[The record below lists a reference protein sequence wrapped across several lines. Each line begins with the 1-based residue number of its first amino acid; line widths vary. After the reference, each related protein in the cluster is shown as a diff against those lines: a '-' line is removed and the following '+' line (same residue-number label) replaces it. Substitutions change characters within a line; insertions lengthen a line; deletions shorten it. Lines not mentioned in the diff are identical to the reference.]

1 MEIGKMEST
10 ASRNRHEK
18 SVITGCF
25 SSVQKITVLIGKP
38 FSVRPL
44 LERLRAENK
53 SAVSAEGKY
62 WKNCTPWVVMG
73 QMEMRKAL
81 TDFIQEEIQALKEQ
95 AERLHQ
101 TFKLQGYFSP
111 FDSPPPLSCEH
122 SSLWSP
128 LAAPHEGHVVTE
140 AQLAS
145 LLDSAVDSGPHNVLL
160 FLQEKNALGTAPSSL
175 VLPSVDWFAAG
186 AVPAFLKAKLGISP
200 LHVDQNTLQELRL
213 NASLPALLMV
223 RLPYTTGSSLMA
235 PKEVLTSND
244 EILGQVLSALQSE
257 DIPYTAILTALRPS
271 RVLRDVSD
279 VAPEKLGRQLL
290 QKETVFAPVRYPTD
304 GIPRILF
311 WASNLSVTI
320 NKTLFDLTNLTFGP
334 SAVVDVQES
343 KWNSSFSELVLKYEN
358 IDRKQLRIRFQMTN
372 ASYPVSKRN
381 WFVLHTVELV
391 RPGEPPAVF
400 NATYI
405 TAPTNYSFSCACV
418 SSEPSLGG
426 ILVPRNAT
434 NWKLTIMRFQIQ
446 SYQLINETFSDA
458 SDCAGFFSP
467 GLWMGLLTSFLL
479 VAIFTYGLHMIM
491 SLKTMDRF
499 DDPKGPTISVPQTE

>member
-1 MEIGKMEST
+1 
-10 ASRNRHEK
+10 
-18 SVITGCF
+18 
-25 SSVQKITVLIGKP
+25 
-38 FSVRPL
+38 
-44 LERLRAENK
+44 
-53 SAVSAEGKY
+53 
-62 WKNCTPWVVMG
+62 
-73 QMEMRKAL
+73 
-81 TDFIQEEIQALKEQ
+81 
-95 AERLHQ
+95 
-101 TFKLQGYFSP
+101 
-111 FDSPPPLSCEH
+111 
-122 SSLWSP
+122 
-128 LAAPHEGHVVTE
+128 AAPHEGHVVTE

-145 LLDSAVDSGPHNVLL
+145 LLDLAVDRGPHNVLL
-160 FLQEKNALGTAPSSL
+160 FLQEKLSIEDFTAYGGVFGNKPDSAFPNLENALGTAPSSL

-186 AVPAFLKAKLGISP
+186 AVPAFLKAKLGVSP

-279 VAPEKLGRQLL
+279 LAPEKLGRQLL
-290 QKETVFAPVRYPTD
+290 QTETAFAPVRYPPT
-304 GIPRILF
+304 GTPKILF

-320 NKTLFDLTNLTFGP
+320 NNTLFDLTNLTFGK
-334 SAVVDVQES
+334 VCIGGMG
-343 KWNSSFSELVLKYEN
+343 SFWLLGIGGASCVFL
-358 IDRKQLRIRFQMTN
+358 MTN
-372 ASYPVSKRN
+372 ASYPISKRN

-391 RPGEPPAVF
+391 RPGDPPAVF
-400 NATYI
+400 NVTQI

-426 ILVPRNAT
+426 MLFPAKNAT
-434 NWKLTIMRFQIQ
+434 QWDLTIMRFQIQ

-467 GLWMGLLTSFLL
+467 GIWMGLLTSLLL

>member
-1 MEIGKMEST
+1 MALRWVAGVLLLSLGLV
-10 ASRNRHEK
+10 AAH
-18 SVITGCF
+18 TGQ
-25 SSVQKITVLIGKP
+25 V
-38 FSVRPL
+38 PL
-44 LERLRAENK
+44 LAW
-53 SAVSAEGKY
+53 S
-62 WKNCTPWVVMG
+62 T
-73 QMEMRKAL
+73 
-81 TDFIQEEIQALKEQ
+81 
-95 AERLHQ
+95 
-101 TFKLQGYFSP
+101 
-111 FDSPPPLSCEH
+111 H

-160 FLQEKNALGTAPSSL
+160 FLQEKLSVEDFTAYGGVFGNKPDSAFPNLENALGTAPSSL

-290 QKETVFAPVRYPTD
+290 QKETAFAPVHYSPD

-343 KWNSSFSELVLKYEN
+343 KWNFSTAELVLKYEN
-358 IDRKQLRIRFQMTN
+358 IDRKQLKIRFQMTN
-372 ASYPVSKRN
+372 ASYPISKRN

-434 NWKLTIMRFQIQ
+434 NWKLTILRFQIQ

>member
-1 MEIGKMEST
+1 MALRWVAGVLLLSLGLV
-10 ASRNRHEK
+10 AAH
-18 SVITGCF
+18 TGQ
-25 SSVQKITVLIGKP
+25 V
-38 FSVRPL
+38 PL
-44 LERLRAENK
+44 LAW
-53 SAVSAEGKY
+53 S
-62 WKNCTPWVVMG
+62 T
-73 QMEMRKAL
+73 
-81 TDFIQEEIQALKEQ
+81 
-95 AERLHQ
+95 
-101 TFKLQGYFSP
+101 
-111 FDSPPPLSCEH
+111 H

-160 FLQEKNALGTAPSSL
+160 FLQEKLSVEDFTAYGGVFGNKPDSAFPNLENALGTAPSSL

-223 RLPYTTGSSLMA
+223 RLPYTTGTHACRAVFRFFRRPPLHSHRRLSWTPFHVSSSLMA

-290 QKETVFAPVRYPTD
+290 QKETAFAPVHYSPD

-343 KWNSSFSELVLKYEN
+343 KWNFSTAELVLKYEN
-358 IDRKQLRIRFQMTN
+358 IDRKQLKIRFQMTN
-372 ASYPVSKRN
+372 ASYPISKRN

-434 NWKLTIMRFQIQ
+434 NWKLTILRFQIQ

>member
-1 MEIGKMEST
+1 MALQRVVGVLLLSLGMV
-10 ASRNRHEK
+10 AAY
-18 SVITGCF
+18 TGQ
-25 SSVQKITVLIGKP
+25 V
-38 FSVRPL
+38 PL
-44 LERLRAENK
+44 LAW
-53 SAVSAEGKY
+53 SS
-62 WKNCTPWVVMG
+62 
-73 QMEMRKAL
+73 
-81 TDFIQEEIQALKEQ
+81 
-95 AERLHQ
+95 
-101 TFKLQGYFSP
+101 
-111 FDSPPPLSCEH
+111 H

-160 FLQEKNALGTAPSSL
+160 FLQEKLSIEDFTAYGGVFGNKPDSAFPNLENALGTAPSSL

-271 RVLRDVSD
+271 RVVRDVSD

-290 QKETVFAPVRYPTD
+290 QKETAFAPVRYPIS
-304 GIPRILF
+304 GIPQILF
-311 WASNLSVTI
+311 WASNFSVAV
-320 NKTLFDLTNLTFGP
+320 NKTHYDLTNLTFGP
-334 SAVVDVQES
+334 GAVVDVGES
-343 KWNSSFSELVLKYEN
+343 VQNTSISKLVLKYPN
-358 IDRKQLRIRFQMTN
+358 IDGKPLKISFHMTN
-372 ASYPVSKRN
+372 ASYPISKRD

-391 RPGEPPAVF
+391 RSGYPPAVF
-400 NATYI
+400 NATQI

-426 ILVPRNAT
+426 ILVPAKNAT
-434 NWKLTIMRFQIQ
+434 QWKLTVMNFQIQ
-446 SYQLINETFSDA
+446 SYHLTNETFSEA

-467 GLWMGLLTSFLL
+467 GIWMGLLTSLFL
-479 VAIFTYGLHMIM
+479 VAVFTYGLHMVM

>member
-1 MEIGKMEST
+1 MALQRVFGVLLLSLGLV
-10 ASRNRHEK
+10 AAH
-18 SVITGCF
+18 TGQ
-25 SSVQKITVLIGKP
+25 V
-38 FSVRPL
+38 PL
-44 LERLRAENK
+44 LAW
-53 SAVSAEGKY
+53 SS
-62 WKNCTPWVVMG
+62 
-73 QMEMRKAL
+73 
-81 TDFIQEEIQALKEQ
+81 
-95 AERLHQ
+95 
-101 TFKLQGYFSP
+101 
-111 FDSPPPLSCEH
+111 H

-160 FLQEKNALGTAPSSL
+160 FLQEKLSIEDFTAYGGVFGNKPDSAFPNLENALGAAPSSL

-200 LHVDQNTLQELRL
+200 LHVDQNTLQELKL

-271 RVLRDVSD
+271 RVARDVSD

-290 QKETVFAPVRYPTD
+290 QKETAFAPLRYPKT
-304 GIPRILF
+304 GTPKILF
-311 WASNLSVTI
+311 WASNFSVTI
-320 NKTLFDLTNLTFGP
+320 NKTQFDLTNLTFGP
-334 SAVVDVQES
+334 GATVDAEKSA
-343 KWNSSFSELVLKYEN
+343 WNLNASTLLLKYPN
-358 IDRKQLRIRFQMTN
+358 IGGKLLEIRFKMTN
-372 ASYPVSKRN
+372 ASYPISKRD

-391 RPGEPPAVF
+391 RSGYPPAVF
-400 NATYI
+400 NATQI

-426 ILVPRNAT
+426 ILVPAKNAT
-434 NWKLTIMRFQIQ
+434 QWKLTIMNFQIQ
-446 SYQLINETFSDA
+446 SYQLTNETFSDA

-467 GLWMGLLTSFLL
+467 GIWMGLLTSLFL
-479 VAIFTYGLHMIM
+479 VAIFTYGLHMVM

>member
-1 MEIGKMEST
+1 
-10 ASRNRHEK
+10 
-18 SVITGCF
+18 
-25 SSVQKITVLIGKP
+25 
-38 FSVRPL
+38 
-44 LERLRAENK
+44 
-53 SAVSAEGKY
+53 
-62 WKNCTPWVVMG
+62 
-73 QMEMRKAL
+73 
-81 TDFIQEEIQALKEQ
+81 
-95 AERLHQ
+95 
-101 TFKLQGYFSP
+101 
-111 FDSPPPLSCEH
+111 
-122 SSLWSP
+122 
-128 LAAPHEGHVVTE
+128 AAPHEGHVVTE

-145 LLDSAVDSGPHNVLL
+145 LLDLAVDRGPHNVLL
-160 FLQEKNALGTAPSSL
+160 FLQEKLSIEDFTAYGGVFGNKPDSAFPNLENALGTAPSSL

-186 AVPAFLKAKLGISP
+186 AVPAFLKAKLGVSP

-279 VAPEKLGRQLL
+279 LAPEKLGRQLL
-290 QKETVFAPVRYPTD
+290 QTETAFAPVRYPPT
-304 GIPRILF
+304 GTPKILF

-320 NKTLFDLTNLTFGP
+320 NNTLFDLTNLTFGP
-334 SAVVDVQES
+334 SATVDV
-343 KWNSSFSELVLKYEN
+343 FL
-358 IDRKQLRIRFQMTN
+358 MTN
-372 ASYPVSKRN
+372 ASYPISKRN

-391 RPGEPPAVF
+391 RPGDPPAVF
-400 NATYI
+400 NVTQI

-426 ILVPRNAT
+426 MLFPAKNAT
-434 NWKLTIMRFQIQ
+434 QWDLTIMRFQIQ

-467 GLWMGLLTSFLL
+467 GIWMGLLTSLLL

>member
-1 MEIGKMEST
+1 
-10 ASRNRHEK
+10 
-18 SVITGCF
+18 
-25 SSVQKITVLIGKP
+25 
-38 FSVRPL
+38 
-44 LERLRAENK
+44 
-53 SAVSAEGKY
+53 
-62 WKNCTPWVVMG
+62 
-73 QMEMRKAL
+73 
-81 TDFIQEEIQALKEQ
+81 
-95 AERLHQ
+95 
-101 TFKLQGYFSP
+101 
-111 FDSPPPLSCEH
+111 
-122 SSLWSP
+122 
-128 LAAPHEGHVVTE
+128 AAPHEGHVVTE

-145 LLDSAVDSGPHNVLL
+145 LLDLAVDRGPHNVLL
-160 FLQEKNALGTAPSSL
+160 FLQEKLSIEDFTAYGGVFGNKPDSAFPNLENALGTAPSSL

-186 AVPAFLKAKLGISP
+186 AVPAFLKAKLGVSP

-279 VAPEKLGRQLL
+279 LAPEKLGRQLL
-290 QKETVFAPVRYPTD
+290 QTETAFAPVRYPPT
-304 GIPRILF
+304 GTPKILF

-320 NKTLFDLTNLTFGP
+320 NNTLFDLTNLTFGP
-334 SAVVDVQES
+334 SATVDVQES
-343 KWNSSFSELVLKYEN
+343 VWNFNASELALKYKN
-358 IDRKQLRIRFQMTN
+358 INGKQFLMTN
-372 ASYPVSKRN
+372 ASYPISKRN

-391 RPGEPPAVF
+391 RPGDPPAVF
-400 NATYI
+400 NVTQI

-418 SSEPSLGG
+418 SSEPSLGD
-426 ILVPRNAT
+426 LNQPAT
-434 NWKLTIMRFQIQ
+434 LMQSSLSLQIQ

-467 GLWMGLLTSFLL
+467 GIWMGLLTSLLL

>member
-1 MEIGKMEST
+1 MALQRVFGVLLLSLGLV
-10 ASRNRHEK
+10 AAH
-18 SVITGCF
+18 TGQ
-25 SSVQKITVLIGKP
+25 V
-38 FSVRPL
+38 PL
-44 LERLRAENK
+44 LAW
-53 SAVSAEGKY
+53 SS
-62 WKNCTPWVVMG
+62 
-73 QMEMRKAL
+73 
-81 TDFIQEEIQALKEQ
+81 
-95 AERLHQ
+95 
-101 TFKLQGYFSP
+101 
-111 FDSPPPLSCEH
+111 H

-160 FLQEKNALGTAPSSL
+160 FLQEKLSIEDFTAYGGVFGNKPDSAFPNLENALGAAPSSL

-271 RVLRDVSD
+271 RVARDVSD

-290 QKETVFAPVRYPTD
+290 QKETAFAPLRYPKT
-304 GIPRILF
+304 GTPKILF
-311 WASNLSVTI
+311 WASNFSVTI
-320 NKTLFDLTNLTFGP
+320 NKTQFDLTNLTFGP
-334 SAVVDVQES
+334 GATVDAEKSA
-343 KWNSSFSELVLKYEN
+343 WNLNASTLLLKYPN
-358 IDRKQLRIRFQMTN
+358 IDGKLLEIRFKMTN
-372 ASYPVSKRN
+372 ASYPISKRD

-391 RPGEPPAVF
+391 RSGYPPAVF
-400 NATYI
+400 NATQI

-426 ILVPRNAT
+426 ILVPAKNAT
-434 NWKLTIMRFQIQ
+434 QWKLTIMNFQIQ
-446 SYQLINETFSDA
+446 SYQLTNETFSDA

-467 GLWMGLLTSFLL
+467 GIWMGLLTSLFL
-479 VAIFTYGLHMIM
+479 VAIFTYGLHMVM

>member
-1 MEIGKMEST
+1 
-10 ASRNRHEK
+10 
-18 SVITGCF
+18 
-25 SSVQKITVLIGKP
+25 
-38 FSVRPL
+38 
-44 LERLRAENK
+44 
-53 SAVSAEGKY
+53 
-62 WKNCTPWVVMG
+62 
-73 QMEMRKAL
+73 
-81 TDFIQEEIQALKEQ
+81 
-95 AERLHQ
+95 
-101 TFKLQGYFSP
+101 
-111 FDSPPPLSCEH
+111 
-122 SSLWSP
+122 
-128 LAAPHEGHVVTE
+128 AAPHEGHVVTE

-145 LLDSAVDSGPHNVLL
+145 LLDLAVDRGPHNVLL
-160 FLQEKNALGTAPSSL
+160 FLQEKLSIEDFTAYGGVFGNKPDSAFPNLENALGTAPSSL

-186 AVPAFLKAKLGISP
+186 AVPAFLKAKLGVSP

-279 VAPEKLGRQLL
+279 LAPEKLGRQLL
-290 QKETVFAPVRYPTD
+290 QTETAFAPVRYPPT
-304 GIPRILF
+304 GTPKILF

-320 NKTLFDLTNLTFGP
+320 NNTLFDLTNLTFGP
-334 SAVVDVQES
+334 SATSLTHDWLFNDASYNGLLKATYEPSS
-343 KWNSSFSELVLKYEN
+343 KFL
-358 IDRKQLRIRFQMTN
+358 MTN
-372 ASYPVSKRN
+372 ASYPISKRN

-391 RPGEPPAVF
+391 RPGDPPAVF
-400 NATYI
+400 NVTQI

-426 ILVPRNAT
+426 MLFPAKNAT
-434 NWKLTIMRFQIQ
+434 QWDLTIMRFQIQ

-467 GLWMGLLTSFLL
+467 GIWMGLLTSLLL

>member
-1 MEIGKMEST
+1 MALRWVAGVLLLSLGLV
-10 ASRNRHEK
+10 AAH
-18 SVITGCF
+18 TGQ
-25 SSVQKITVLIGKP
+25 V
-38 FSVRPL
+38 PL
-44 LERLRAENK
+44 LAW
-53 SAVSAEGKY
+53 SS
-62 WKNCTPWVVMG
+62 
-73 QMEMRKAL
+73 
-81 TDFIQEEIQALKEQ
+81 
-95 AERLHQ
+95 
-101 TFKLQGYFSP
+101 
-111 FDSPPPLSCEH
+111 H

-145 LLDSAVDSGPHNVLL
+145 LLDLAVDGGPHNVLL
-160 FLQEKNALGTAPSSL
+160 FLQEKLSVEDFTAYGGVFGNKPDSAFPNLENALRTAPSSL

-186 AVPAFLKAKLGISP
+186 AVPAFLKAKLGVSP

-279 VAPEKLGRQLL
+279 MAPEKLGRQLL
-290 QKETVFAPVRYPTD
+290 QTETAFAPVRYPLT
-304 GIPRILF
+304 GTPKILF

-320 NKTLFDLTNLTFGP
+320 NNTLFDLTNLTFGP
-334 SAVVDVQES
+334 SATVDVQES
-343 KWNSSFSELVLKYEN
+343 VWNFSASELALKYKN
-358 IDRKQLRIRFQMTN
+358 INGKELKIRFLMTN
-372 ASYPVSKRN
+372 ASYSISKQN

-391 RPGEPPAVF
+391 RPGDPPAVF
-400 NATYI
+400 NVTQI

-426 ILVPRNAT
+426 MLFPAKNAT
-434 NWKLTIMRFQIQ
+434 QWDLTILRFQIQ

-467 GLWMGLLTSFLL
+467 GIWMGLLTSLLL